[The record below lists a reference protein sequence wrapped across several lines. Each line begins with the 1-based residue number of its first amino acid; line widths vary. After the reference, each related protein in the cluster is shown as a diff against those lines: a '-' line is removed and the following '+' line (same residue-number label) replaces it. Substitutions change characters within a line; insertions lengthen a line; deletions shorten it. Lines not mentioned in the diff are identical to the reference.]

1 MLFFQENVRKV
12 FGFMYSGN
20 QFNQEMLSSLDIRRV
35 DGCIDSRL
43 SYHKVVVFTQREIR
57 TSTLKSKIEHYNHT
71 KLCDTNKI
79 ILRSQSAYDD
89 EIMIFSRKDGESIYA
104 SGFYKSIVADPT
116 FYQLTSVANE
126 TKQIRIEKQLSIDM
140 VKPFDTPT
148 TATHSSASICDGS
161 SSVKPTRAKR
171 PAGLL
176 LETESE
182 GDEPPVGDGGA
193 PGDSVAQPKG
203 RVKLQARRLQP
214 GDKGYRSL
222 ESRMLDCAVTLA
234 TRMPVPQGSPP
245 LAPAR
250 AVEAAPGIPEFSLVP
265 PADGQAA
272 FSLAPVAPVV
282 PVAPVAQDHQELM
295 AKIYGLEKDNAVL
308 AKTEEML
315 NIVVEAK
322 NECIKQAVGRVD
334 AKDQHI
340 RDLIEAKDK
349 LIDILARGSH
359 Q

>member
-1 MLFFQENVRKV
+1 MTTEAIHT
-12 FGFMYSGN
+12 
-20 QFNQEMLSSLDIRRV
+20 LDIYKLK
-35 DGCIDSRL
+35 GYIDTRL
-43 SYHKVVVFTQREIR
+43 SYHKVVIFTKRQTRV
-57 TSTLKSKIEHYNHT
+57 SALKCKIDDYNRS
-71 KLCDTNKI
+71 KLCVSNQI
-79 ILRSQSAYDD
+79 VLRCQSEFDD
-89 EIMIFSRKDGESIYA
+89 EIMTFSRSFGDSVKD
-104 SGFYKSIVADPT
+104 SGFYKMILEAKERNDHYYSWSAPVDE
-116 FYQLTSVANE
+116 LV
-126 TKQIRIEKQLSIDM
+126 KQKLDKQLSIDM
-140 VKPFDTPT
+140 IKPFD
-148 TATHSSASICDGS
+148 ASLPNEAS
-161 SSVKPTRAKR
+161 SSVDAGSVKDCLRRSKR
-171 PAGLL
+171 PAGPL

-282 PVAPVAQDHQELM
+282 PVAPVAPVVPVAPVAQDHQELM

>member
-1 MLFFQENVRKV
+1 MFK
-12 FGFMYSGN
+12 YSGDR
-20 QFNQEMLSSLDIRRV
+20 FNEDFTEFVGIKKYECFR
-35 DGCIDSRL
+35 DSRDSYMNVIIFTFRQIRPTSLKATIDHYNESKL
-43 SYHKVVVFTQREIR
+43 SD
-57 TSTLKSKIEHYNHT
+57 KSKI
-71 KLCDTNKI
+71 I
-79 ILRSQSAYDD
+79 VRRQSEFDD
-89 EIMIFSRKDGESIYA
+89 EIMTLSRNDGWKSN
-104 SGFYKSIVADPT
+104 GFYLRILAAKECQDPSYHCWT
-116 FYQLTSVANE
+116 YNPEDLKKV
-126 TKQIRIEKQLSIDM
+126 KLHKQLHIDM
-140 VKPFDTPT
+140 AKPFD
-148 TATHSSASICDGS
+148 SSPG
-161 SSVKPTRAKR
+161 RAKR

-193 PGDSVAQPKG
+193 PGDSVAKPKG
-203 RVKLQARRLQP
+203 RVKLLARRLQP

-245 LAPAR
+245 LAAAR
-250 AVEAAPGIPEFSLVP
+250 AVEAQRIPEFSLVP

-315 NIVVEAK
+315 TLVVESK

-340 RDLIEAKDK
+340 RDLMEAKDK

>member
-1 MLFFQENVRKV
+1 
-12 FGFMYSGN
+12 MYSGN
-20 QFNQEMLSSLDIRRV
+20 RIQGELVDVLDIYRLE
-35 DGCIDSRL
+35 GCVDSRL
-43 SYHKVVVFTQREIR
+43 SYNKVVIFTRNQYRA
-57 TSTLKSKIEHYNHT
+57 STLKRKIEQYNST
-71 KLCDTNKI
+71 KLCESNKL

-89 EIMIFSRKDGESIYA
+89 DIMTFSRNDGESVHN
-104 SGFYKSIVADPT
+104 SGFYKSIVDDATHYSWTRDSAEIKKVK
-116 FYQLTSVANE
+116 LD
-126 TKQIRIEKQLSIDM
+126 KQLHIDM
-140 VKPFDTPT
+140 AKPFDT
-148 TATHSSASICDGS
+148 TATPALSSTPVSDGTLAA
-161 SSVKPTRAKR
+161 KPVRAKR
-171 PAGLL
+171 PATAL

-193 PGDSVAQPKG
+193 PGSPVAKPKG

-234 TRMPVPQGSPP
+234 TRMPVPQGSPA

-250 AVEAAPGIPEFSLVP
+250 AVQAQGIPEFSLVP

-272 FSLAPVAPVV
+272 YSLAPVAPVT
-282 PVAPVAQDHQELM
+282 QDPQELM

-315 NIVVEAK
+315 TLVVESK
-322 NECIKQAVGRVD
+322 NECIKQAVGRVE

-340 RDLIEAKDK
+340 RDLMEAKDK

>member
-1 MLFFQENVRKV
+1 MTTHQA
-12 FGFMYSGN
+12 
-20 QFNQEMLSSLDIRRV
+20 IRA
-35 DGCIDSRL
+35 
-43 SYHKVVVFTQREIR
+43 
-57 TSTLKSKIEHYNHT
+57 STLMRKIEQYNKT
-71 KLCDTNKI
+71 KLSEDNKI
-79 ILRSQSAYDD
+79 IIRRQSAVDD
-89 EIMIFSRKDGESIYA
+89 EIMTFSRKDGESIHD
-104 SGFYKSIVADPT
+104 SGFYELILQAKNQEDASYFIWPSAPVE
-116 FYQLTSVANE
+116 V
-126 TKQIRIEKQLSIDM
+126 KQRRLNNALKIDM
-140 VKPFDTPT
+140 VKPFDLQEKKQLPLVSALASDESRGA
-148 TATHSSASICDGS
+148 ATGAVE
-161 SSVKPTRAKR
+161 SVRPARAKR
-171 PAGLL
+171 PAATL

-193 PGDSVAQPKG
+193 PGASVAKPKG

-234 TRMPVPQGSPP
+234 TRMPVPQGSPA

-250 AVEAAPGIPEFSLVP
+250 AVEAPGTPEFSLVP

-272 FSLAPVAPVV
+272 YSLAPVAPVT
-282 PVAPVAQDHQELM
+282 QDPQELM